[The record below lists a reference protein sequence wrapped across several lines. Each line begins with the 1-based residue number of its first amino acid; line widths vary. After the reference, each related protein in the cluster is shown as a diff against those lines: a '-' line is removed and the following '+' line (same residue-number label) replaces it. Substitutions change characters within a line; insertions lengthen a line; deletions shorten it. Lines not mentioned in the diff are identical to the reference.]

1 MAPAARPLPPE
12 PSRDW
17 MRHKLEWRQ
26 SRYKACDPSHSLQ
39 CDQQEAESAE
49 TDGAGC
55 LTGTPSCEPP
65 CGVQNVT
72 LQCAET
78 QRNELCKK

>member
-1 MAPAARPLPPE
+1 MAPVTRPLPPE

-17 MRHKLEWRQ
+17 TRHMLEWHQ
-26 SRYKACDPSHSLQ
+26 SHCKECDHSRSLE

-55 LTGTPSCEPP
+55 RTGTQSCELP
-65 CGVQNVT
+65 CGYKT
-72 LQCAET
+72 SP
-78 QRNELCKK
+78 